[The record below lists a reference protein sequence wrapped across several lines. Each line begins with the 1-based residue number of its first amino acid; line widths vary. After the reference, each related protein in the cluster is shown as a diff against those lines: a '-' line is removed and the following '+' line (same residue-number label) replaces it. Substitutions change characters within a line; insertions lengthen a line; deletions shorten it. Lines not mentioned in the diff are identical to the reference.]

1 MRARLTSLLGLAA
14 LLHVNIWQIFN
25 SAVFNTTV
33 MSLTVHFYSEKD
45 VIFGNIKLGFYFQCI
60 AAPQFVAFTVGF
72 GFQAID
78 VDPTDQEQIL

>member
-1 MRARLTSLLGLAA
+1 
-14 LLHVNIWQIFN
+14 
-25 SAVFNTTV
+25 